1 MYQVAFGNII
11 DYHFRYLG
19 FGTFDLQTGNSRPHA
34 DLRSRDGPLQL
45 EADLIRLCTLKDLQ
59 SVFILD
65 IVKVDLGTQQL
76 VTFTQRT

>member
-1 MYQVAFGNII
+1 MYQVAFWNII
-11 DYHFRYLG
+11 YYHFGYLG

-45 EADLIRLCTLKDLQ
+45 EADLIRLRTLKDLQ

-65 IVKVDLGTQQL
+65 IVEVDLGTQQL

>member
-11 DYHFRYLG
+11 DYHFRYLC

-45 EADLIRLCTLKDLQ
+45 EADLIRLRTLKDLQ

-65 IVKVDLGTQQL
+65 IVEVDLGTQQL